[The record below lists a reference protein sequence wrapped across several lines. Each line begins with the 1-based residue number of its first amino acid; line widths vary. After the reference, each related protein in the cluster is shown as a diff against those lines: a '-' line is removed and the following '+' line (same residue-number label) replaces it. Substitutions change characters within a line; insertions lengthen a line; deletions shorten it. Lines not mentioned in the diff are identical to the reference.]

1 MAGRKRPRPDSQEDC
16 AVNANQVQ
24 GALWAD
30 AFKPMTVKD
39 LVIHSA
45 KVNQVRQWLTAG
57 YRRSPLLVIKGP
69 TGSGKTTTLAAL
81 ASDLGLT
88 IREWINPVQY
98 SDARISPYHDLAA
111 FLFKDAK
118 YAPPAELLLLKDLP
132 IFTKSTLATF
142 HARLAHLLKSPA
154 HRRPARLVLVVT
166 EFNLPHDL
174 MRRGSSTDYYDVPD
188 LRDLVPDALTPW
200 VDVISFNPVAPT
212 LVTKALRRVCD
223 SLRLPTRDI
232 KSVVETANGDLRHA
246 LNCLQF
252 IHVLRP
258 SRSKADTLAEQ
269 HHKEFSKS
277 LFSSLGRVLYEKRIL
292 PARAV
297 TPSATPPASTVAL
310 PPHLAHWMRAPLEV
324 DCAEVLDHLTVAPE
338 TYALFV
344 HANVDQ
350 FITRLGARVWVAD
363 AFAETD
369 VLATPSRELVRMY
382 AVTLAH
388 GVHDAVLDVSWADL
402 VDDDGEDDD
411 WTREDAGAE
420 TLPPSSAPST
430 VVEPA
435 ALAPAP
441 SSQSSSS
448 TGTRKHGG
456 MVQMRK
462 PDWFEVFRTMNAR
475 RARLAALGAAATD
488 VPMALRGAPA
498 RSAMVT
504 EGVAE
509 AIAQDDGDSGDVRAG
524 APWPPPV
531 PAVGLGRARLSELV
545 GVAAARGWL
554 RAGVTG
560 WLDRGADTGGARE
573 GGEAVENEEDPIED
587 VEDDGW

>member
-1 MAGRKRPRPDSQEDC
+1 MFQ
-16 AVNANQVQ
+16 
-24 GALWAD
+24 
-30 AFKPMTVKD
+30 KD
-39 LVIHSA
+39 LAVHSA

-57 YRRSPLLVIKGP
+57 FRRSPLLVIKGP

-81 ASDLGLT
+81 AADLGLS

-98 SDARISPYHDLAA
+98 ADARVSPYHDLAA

-118 YAPPAELLLLKDLP
+118 YAPPTELLLLKDLP
-132 IFTKSTLATF
+132 IFTKSTLAMF

-174 MRRGSSTDYYDVPD
+174 ARRGSDYYDVPD
-188 LRDLVPDALTPW
+188 ARGLVPDALMPW
-200 VDVISFNPVAPT
+200 ANVISFNPVAPT
-212 LVTKALRRVCD
+212 LVTKALRGVCD
-223 SLRLPTRDI
+223 SQRLPTRDI

-258 SRSKADTLAEQ
+258 SRSEADTLAEQ

-277 LFSSLGRVLYEKRIL
+277 LFSALGRVLYEKRSVL
-292 PARAV
+292 PASRAV
-297 TPSATPPASTVAL
+297 TPSATPPTSTVTL
-310 PPHLAHWMRAPLEV
+310 PPHLALWARAPLEV
-324 DCAEVLDHLTVAPE
+324 DCATVLDHLTVAPE
-338 TYALFV
+338 TYGLFV

-350 FITRLGARVWVAD
+350 FITRLAARVWVAD
-363 AFAETD
+363 AFAATD
-369 VLATPSRELVRMY
+369 VLVTPARELVRMY

-388 GVHDAVLDVSWADL
+388 GVHDQVLDMSWADL
-402 VDDDGEDDD
+402 VHDDDDDD
-411 WTREDAGAE
+411 WTREDGGSGAG
-420 TLPPSSAPST
+420 TPPPSSAPST

-435 ALAPAP
+435 
-441 SSQSSSS
+441 
-448 TGTRKHGG
+448 TTTTRKYGG

-462 PDWFEVFRTMNAR
+462 PDWFEVFHTMNAR

-498 RSAMVT
+498 RLAMVT

-509 AIAQDDGDSGDVRAG
+509 AIAQEEADVGDVKAG
-524 APWPPPV
+524 ALWPPPV

-545 GVAAARGWL
+545 GVAATRGWL

-560 WLDRGADTGGARE
+560 WLDRGVAARAAGP
-573 GGEAVENEEDPIED
+573 GGEEAHCDEDPIED
-587 VEDDGW
+587 VEDDWW